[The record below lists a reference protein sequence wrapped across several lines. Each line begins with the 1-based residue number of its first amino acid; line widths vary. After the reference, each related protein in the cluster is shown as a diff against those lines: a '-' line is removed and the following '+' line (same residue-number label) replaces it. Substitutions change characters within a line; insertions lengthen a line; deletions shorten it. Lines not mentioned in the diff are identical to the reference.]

1 MANVQEVML
10 DSLLK
15 ASRAAEQ
22 ITPAVERA
30 KAFTELAKACAMA
43 LQTKG
48 SMEIPTTEASKET
61 SKTAKRST
69 KKTLTPVVEEKKE
82 EELKV
87 EPEPE
92 QEQKKK
98 QESAPEQSLVDPPAP
113 AEEKTPEQLE
123 AEEYDFTNEW
133 TPKACEIMA
142 NEIAEIQR
150 YFNMF
155 SGDIATFNSMVSAAT
170 EGVSTDIDTITPLN
184 IRIVLQ
190 YIKALETESREEG

>member
-69 KKTLTPVVEEKKE
+69 KKALTPVVEEKKE

-87 EPEPE
+87 EPE

-98 QESAPEQSLVDPPAP
+98 QESAPEEQSLIDSSAS

-155 SGDIATFNSMVSAAT
+155 QSDITTFNSMVSAAT